1 MAFWFASRG
10 IGYIKNDQDELIPYT
25 SQAKVLLSGLGADEQ
40 LGGYSRHKDQFAAAG
55 WEGLIHE
62 LQLDLDR
69 ISTRNLG
76 KTPSHLNLHTLPSQ
90 SPFSGGQPF
99 EGREIHLGLHHV
111 QPS

>member
-10 IGYIKNDQDELIPYT
+10 VGQIKMENGETVPYT

-40 LGGYSRHKDQFAAAG
+40 LGGYSRHKDQFAASG

-76 KTPSHLNLHTLPSQ
+76 EFMFHVSPLTENQSRETMNIALTLNQHSHHLNRT
-90 SPFSGGQPF
+90 
-99 EGREIHLGLHHV
+99 R
-111 QPS
+111 

>member
-10 IGYIKNDQDELIPYT
+10 IGYLKNEKGELEPYT

-40 LGGYSRHKDQFAAAG
+40 LGGYSRHKEQFKVAG
-55 WEGLIHE
+55 WKGLIHE

-76 KTPSHLNLHTLPSQ
+76 KDNRLHRAAS
-90 SPFSGGQPF
+90 
-99 EGREIHLGLHHV
+99 
-111 QPS
+111 

>member
-10 IGYIKNDQDELIPYT
+10 IGQIKDEEGKLAPYT

-40 LGGYSRHKDQFAAAG
+40 LGGYSRHKDQFEASS
-55 WEGLIHE
+55 WRGLIHE

-76 KTPSHLNLHTLPSQ
+76 KVDVDIFFSSICLH
-90 SPFSGGQPF
+90 
-99 EGREIHLGLHHV
+99 
-111 QPS
+111 

>member
-10 IGYIKNDQDELIPYT
+10 VGYIKNEEGELLPYT

-40 LGGYSRHKDQFAAAG
+40 LGGYSRHKEQFKTTG
-55 WEGLIHE
+55 WEGLIRE

-76 KTPSHLNLHTLPSQ
+76 KKKYG
-90 SPFSGGQPF
+90 F
-99 EGREIHLGLHHV
+99 
-111 QPS
+111 

>member
-10 IGYIKNDQDELIPYT
+10 VGQIKMEDGEMTPYT

-40 LGGYSRHKDQFAAAG
+40 LGGYSRHKDQFSASG
-55 WEGLIHE
+55 WEGLIEE

-76 KTPSHLNLHTLPSQ
+76 ESLVWV
-90 SPFSGGQPF
+90 SPLRRHRS
-99 EGREIHLGLHHV
+99 
-111 QPS
+111 

>member
-10 IGYIKNDQDELIPYT
+10 VGQIKMEDGEMMSYT

-40 LGGYSRHKDQFAAAG
+40 LGGYSRHKDQFTAGG

-76 KTPSHLNLHTLPSQ
+76 EFLFQ
-90 SPFSGGQPF
+90 VSPLENQKS
-99 EGREIHLGLHHV
+99 REITNIALTLNTIHL
-111 QPS
+111 SE

>member
-10 IGYIKNDQDELIPYT
+10 VGQIKMEDGDMMPYT

-40 LGGYSRHKDQFAAAG
+40 LGGYSRHKDQFTASG
-55 WEGLIHE
+55 WEGLIEE

-76 KTPSHLNLHTLPSQ
+76 KWVTPLRGANLVIKSHP
-90 SPFSGGQPF
+90 
-99 EGREIHLGLHHV
+99 
-111 QPS
+111 

>member
-10 IGYIKNDQDELIPYT
+10 VGYIKNEQGELDAYT

-40 LGGYSRHKDQFAAAG
+40 LGGYSRHKDQFTAAG

-76 KTPSHLNLHTLPSQ
+76 RSSPQAFLRSENAISFVLNAMLTYLSI
-90 SPFSGGQPF
+90 SD
-99 EGREIHLGLHHV
+99 
-111 QPS
+111 

>member
-10 IGYIKNDQDELIPYT
+10 VGHIKDEQGELMPYT

-40 LGGYSRHKDQFAAAG
+40 LGGYSRHKDQFQAAS
-55 WEGLIHE
+55 WEGLIEE

-76 KTPSHLNLHTLPSQ
+76 KKMSESNRIEKKYSKKTSHTNVDILLIAKKKKKLRS
-90 SPFSGGQPF
+90 
-99 EGREIHLGLHHV
+99 
-111 QPS
+111 

>member
-10 IGYIKNDQDELIPYT
+10 VGYIKNDQGELKAYT

-40 LGGYSRHKDQFAAAG
+40 LGGYSRHKDQFTAAG

-76 KTPSHLNLHTLPSQ
+76 KLSLQTFLRSQISASVVLRCHPNLS
-90 SPFSGGQPF
+90 
-99 EGREIHLGLHHV
+99 V
-111 QPS
+111 NV